1 MNKITKKRIN
11 LKRKEQFNRKL
22 AVQIIF
28 SIVLVAAVIA
38 TKQLNSDKFRQLL
51 NTADEKMS
59 ESIKPQ
65 EVENSIHNFGID
77 IKNKIP
83 FRSKDTSEYAAPVS
97 GKVYL
102 NYGLAKSGEM
112 TYYNHGMDIVSNTQS
127 LKSISDGKVTQ
138 VGSNEK
144 LSNYVVVEENDKT
157 IIYGKIKET
166 FVSEGDKV
174 SKGEIIGAL
183 NEENML
189 LHIEVWED
197 GESINPAKLFN
208 MNE

>member
-1 MNKITKKRIN
+1 MNKITRKKIN

-22 AVQIIF
+22 AVQVIF
-28 SIVLVAAVIA
+28 SIVLVAAVIV
-38 TKQLNSDKFRQLL
+38 TKQLDSDKSRQLL

-59 ESIKPQ
+59 ESVKPD
-65 EVENSIHNFGID
+65 EVGNLIHNFGIG
-77 IKNKIP
+77 IKNKMP
-83 FRSKDTSEYAAPVS
+83 FRSKDTSEFAAPVS

-102 NYGLAKSGEM
+102 NYGLAKSGET

-138 VGSNEK
+138 VGNNEK
-144 LSNYVVVEENDKT
+144 LSNYVVIEEDEKT
-157 IIYGKIKET
+157 IIYGKIKEI
-166 FVSEGDKV
+166 FVGEGDKV

-189 LHIEVWED
+189 LHIEVWEG
-197 GESINPAKLFN
+197 GESLNPAKLFN

>member
-1 MNKITKKRIN
+1 MNKITRKKIN

-22 AVQIIF
+22 AVQVIF
-28 SIVLVAAVIA
+28 SIVLVAAVIV
-38 TKQLNSDKFRQLL
+38 TKQLDSDKSRQLL

-59 ESIKPQ
+59 ESVKPD
-65 EVENSIHNFGID
+65 EVGNLIHNFGIG
-77 IKNKIP
+77 IKNKMP
-83 FRSKDTSEYAAPVS
+83 FRSKDTSEFAAPVS

-102 NYGLAKSGEM
+102 NYGLAKSGET

-138 VGSNEK
+138 VGNNEK
-144 LSNYVVVEENDKT
+144 LSNYVVIEEDKKT
-157 IIYGKIKET
+157 IIYGKIKEI
-166 FVSEGDKV
+166 FVGEGDKV

-189 LHIEVWED
+189 LHIEVWEG
-197 GESINPAKLFN
+197 GESLNPAKLFN

>member
-1 MNKITKKRIN
+1 M
-11 LKRKEQFNRKL
+11 
-22 AVQIIF
+22 
-28 SIVLVAAVIA
+28 
-38 TKQLNSDKFRQLL
+38 SDSVRP
-51 NTADEKMS
+51 DE
-59 ESIKPQ
+59 
-65 EVENSIHNFGID
+65 VGNSIHNFGIG
-77 IKNKIP
+77 IKNIMSFK
-83 FRSKDTSEYAAPVS
+83 SKDASEYAAPVS

-102 NYGLAKSGEM
+102 NYGLTKSGET
-112 TYYNHGMDIVSNTQS
+112 TYYNHGMDIVSNTKS

-138 VGSNEK
+138 VGNNEK
-144 LSNYVVVEENDKT
+144 LSNYVVIEEDGKT

-166 FVSEGDKV
+166 FIGEGDKV

-197 GESINPAKLFN
+197 GESLNPAKLFD